1 MPPKSDDVCD
11 DTSTAAGSRFGKE
24 MDGFFCLRVV
34 NTVAYHHRI
43 IVFGGYANRICIQPK
58 PSSSSSSRERETRCD
73 EYSATR
79 CCCSCSLL
87 PKLLPFF
94 DAKSDAT
101 TRMVVQKG
109 FLSLSLAGKETL
121 NLVINPKP

>member
-1 MPPKSDDVCD
+1 MFAMTLQPPPVLASE
-11 DTSTAAGSRFGKE
+11 R
-24 MDGFFCLRVV
+24 RW
-34 NTVAYHHRI
+34 TVSFVFASLTKWHHHHI

-58 PSSSSSSRERETRCD
+58 PSSSSSSSSSSRERETRCD

-101 TRMVVQKG
+101 TRMVFQR
-109 FLSLSLAGKETL
+109 FSLS
-121 NLVINPKP
+121 

>member
-1 MPPKSDDVCD
+1 MTFAMTLQPPPVHASERRWMVSFVFASLTKW
-11 DTSTAAGSRFGKE
+11 
-24 MDGFFCLRVV
+24 
-34 NTVAYHHRI
+34 HHHHIII
-43 IVFGGYANRICIQPK
+43 IVFGGYANRICIQPSSS
-58 PSSSSSSRERETRCD
+58 SSSSSSRERETRCD

-101 TRMVVQKG
+101 TRMVFFKG
-109 FLSLSLAGKETL
+109 FSLAGKR
-121 NLVINPKP
+121 NPKLGDKP

>member
-1 MPPKSDDVCD
+1 MTFAMTLQPPPVLASE
-11 DTSTAAGSRFGKE
+11 R
-24 MDGFFCLRVV
+24 RW
-34 NTVAYHHRI
+34 TVSFVFASLTKWHHHHIII

-58 PSSSSSSRERETRCD
+58 PSSSSSSSRERETRCD

-94 DAKSDAT
+94 DAKKKRRDHREEWCIPKVFSFT
-101 TRMVVQKG
+101 
-109 FLSLSLAGKETL
+109 GKETL
-121 NLVINPKP
+121 NLMINPKP

>member
-43 IVFGGYANRICIQPK
+43 IVFI
-58 PSSSSSSRERETRCD
+58 
-73 EYSATR
+73 
-79 CCCSCSLL
+79 
-87 PKLLPFF
+87 
-94 DAKSDAT
+94 KS
-101 TRMVVQKG
+101 VVV
-109 FLSLSLAGKETL
+109 LSYNKSP
-121 NLVINPKP
+121 IN

>member
-1 MPPKSDDVCD
+1 MFAMTLQPPPVLASERRWMVSFVFASLTKW
-11 DTSTAAGSRFGKE
+11 
-24 MDGFFCLRVV
+24 
-34 NTVAYHHRI
+34 HHHII
-43 IVFGGYANRICIQPK
+43 IVLGGYANRICIQPK
-58 PSSSSSSRERETRCD
+58 PSSSSSSSSRERETRCD

-101 TRMVVQKG
+101 TRMVFQR
-109 FLSLSLAGKETL
+109 FSLTRRKR
-121 NLVINPKP
+121 NPKLGDEP

>member
-1 MPPKSDDVCD
+1 MVSFVFASLTKW
-11 DTSTAAGSRFGKE
+11 
-24 MDGFFCLRVV
+24 
-34 NTVAYHHRI
+34 HHHHIII
-43 IVFGGYANRICIQPK
+43 IVLGGYANRICIQPK
-58 PSSSSSSRERETRCD
+58 PSSSSSSSSRERETRCD

-101 TRMVVQKG
+101 TRMVFQR
-109 FLSLSLAGKETL
+109 FSLSQEK
-121 NLVINPKP
+121 KP

>member
-1 MPPKSDDVCD
+1 MTFAMTLQPPPVLASERRWMVSFVFASLTKW
-11 DTSTAAGSRFGKE
+11 
-24 MDGFFCLRVV
+24 
-34 NTVAYHHRI
+34 HHHHIII
-43 IVFGGYANRICIQPK
+43 IVLGGYANRICIQPK
-58 PSSSSSSRERETRCD
+58 PSSSSSSSRERETRCD

>member
-1 MPPKSDDVCD
+1 MTFAMTLQPPPVLASE
-11 DTSTAAGSRFGKE
+11 R
-24 MDGFFCLRVV
+24 RW
-34 NTVAYHHRI
+34 TVSFVFASLTKWHHHI

-101 TRMVVQKG
+101 TRMVFFKG
-109 FLSLSLAGKETL
+109 FLSQGKETL

>member
-43 IVFGGYANRICIQPK
+43 IVFGGCANRMCIQPK
-58 PSSSSSSRERETRCD
+58 PSSSSSSSSSSRQKRDAVRRVLRD
-73 EYSATR
+73 AV
-79 CCCSCSLL
+79 LL
-87 PKLLPFF
+87 FVF
-94 DAKSDAT
+94 SVAKAAA
-101 TRMVVQKG
+101 V
-109 FLSLSLAGKETL
+109 F
-121 NLVINPKP
+121 